1 MPKRLGRPAGLTP
14 DGPEIKRLRVGL
26 GLTAAQLAP
35 RAGFRHPKS
44 LMAVESACRPISPV
58 TASRLARALGVEV
71 EDILSDGESEPET
84 DRLSA

>member
-1 MPKRLGRPAGLTP
+1 MPKRTGRPPGLTP

-35 RAGFRHPKS
+35 RAGFRHWKS
-44 LMAVESACRPISPV
+44 LSAVESANRPISDV

-71 EDILSDGESEPET
+71 GDILSDDEPET
-84 DRLSA
+84 ADALSA